1 MKQLIDKIINSDIY
15 DIKNSLSLHYVM
27 LFSHLENLT
36 KILNEK
42 YYEKYFYLEETNS
55 VLYFKEIFDL
65 STHHPGKTIHIEE
78 SYCAEYFIVN
88 LSTNEF
94 QEEAINIGEFFN
106 IFSKLKL
113 ATEKQISIFNKFK
126 FFLKN

>member
-27 LFSHLENLT
+27 LFSNLENLT

-42 YYEKYFYLEETNS
+42 YYKQYFYLEETNS
-55 VLYFKEIFDL
+55 VLYFKEIFNL
-65 STHHPGKTIHIEE
+65 STYHPGKNIHIEE
-78 SYCAEYFIVN
+78 TYCAEYDIIDLF
-88 LSTNEF
+88 TNKF
-94 QEEAINIGEFFN
+94 QEEAINIREFFN

-126 FFLKN
+126 FF